1 MSESESYLL
10 GTNFAQNVKQ
20 SSNTVNNAKT
30 RHPDRQLLMLF
41 HMVYIVVTLDA
52 IQGLEGQNV
61 FLTKSTAMILKMHEI
76 QNIWRIFFLN
86 CSSLHFIIDISLE
99 KNPNNVRS
107 STIVVSG

>member
-76 QNIWRIFFLN
+76 QNIWRIFFLKLWFFT
-86 CSSLHFIIDISLE
+86 SHY
-99 KNPNNVRS
+99 
-107 STIVVSG
+107 

>member
-41 HMVYIVVTLDA
+41 HMVYILDA

-61 FLTKSTAMILKMHEI
+61 FLTKNTAMILKMHEI
-76 QNIWRIFFLN
+76 QNIWRIFFLK
-86 CSSLHFIIDISLE
+86 L
-99 KNPNNVRS
+99 
-107 STIVVSG
+107 